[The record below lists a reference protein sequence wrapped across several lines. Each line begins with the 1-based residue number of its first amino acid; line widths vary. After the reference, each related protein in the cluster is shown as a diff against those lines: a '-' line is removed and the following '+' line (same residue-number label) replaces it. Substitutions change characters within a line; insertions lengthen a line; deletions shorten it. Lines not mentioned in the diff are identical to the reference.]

1 MMHVRLSEHD
11 PPGSNCQAEPV
22 APIDVGKVALFFA
35 ISMTLPKGPKVVPFW
50 NSYIE
55 PYKEIP
61 KRNFYGASG

>member
-35 ISMTLPKGPKVVPFW
+35 ISMPLPKGPKVV
-50 NSYIE
+50 IE
-55 PYKEIP
+55 PFKEIP